1 VTQICWTVLRRLETV
16 VVRER
21 KRHATPAERA
31 AAVAL
36 YRSSGRSAASV
47 AAEVGVHVRTLET
60 WIRDARRAEIDPD
73 GSMTEEQVRELLRLR
88 KENAALQRE
97 VEFWKKAEAF
107 FRERD
112 HGSSGTR

>member
-1 VTQICWTVLRRLETV
+1 MAGQCSVEMETV
-16 VVRER
+16 MVKER
-21 KRHATPAERA
+21 KKHATPAERA

-47 AAEVGVHVRTLET
+47 AAEVGVATATLET
-60 WIRDARRAEIDPD
+60 WIRAARRAEIDPG
-73 GSMTEEQVRELLRLR
+73 GSMTDAQVGEVLRLR

-97 VEFWKKAEAF
+97 VEFWKKAGAF
-107 FRERD
+107 FRGRD